1 MSNLK
6 DVGSYIANADRDARP
21 TLKEL
26 RKIIKSTIP
35 EAEEGIKYN
44 VPFYEFHGTH
54 IGFSAYKNHAS
65 FGIGADVLQSEDR
78 KMLEDKGYK
87 TGKGTIQIKYD
98 QEIPTSALKELLKT
112 KIDKNNKENKSHDQ
126 HR

>member
-87 TGKGTIQIKYD
+87 SNTIKKFRPQ
-98 QEIPTSALKELLKT
+98 
-112 KIDKNNKENKSHDQ
+112 
-126 HR
+126 R

>member
-1 MSNLK
+1 MSK
-6 DVGSYIANADRDARP
+6 PEDVDSYIANSDRDARP

-26 RKIIKSTIP
+26 RKIIKSIVP

-54 IGFSAYKNHAS
+54 VGFSAYKNHAS

-112 KIDKNNKENKSHDQ
+112 KIRRENKSHDQ
-126 HR
+126 NR